1 MELRRLKGVDSW
13 GRFDVDI
20 VLRCANRHLLE
31 IKNSDNFYA
40 KVMNLFSL
48 SPLTHFL
55 QRSNCSMF
63 ARSMFARPRGL
74 DTIAS
79 CSPMTVGLSL
89 GVLCLSCGLM
99 GCSGATVARQLV
111 VDTDRPV
118 IAQKEPGTEEGARGQ
133 MLPVGA
139 IATISGEAIQLE
151 VTRTPAQ
158 QAMGLMFRPALP
170 DDRGMLFSFDPPR
183 PVSFWMKNVPVDLDM
198 IFLREGVVMAIAQNV
213 PPCTSDP
220 CPTYSP
226 GAMVKIDRAIEL
238 RGGRAAELEVAV
250 GDRID
255 IEFLD
260 LEESPQSFAP
270 KQGVR
275 SNSDNALP

>member
-1 MELRRLKGVDSW
+1 
-13 GRFDVDI
+13 
-20 VLRCANRHLLE
+20 
-31 IKNSDNFYA
+31 
-40 KVMNLFSL
+40 
-48 SPLTHFL
+48 
-55 QRSNCSMF
+55 
-63 ARSMFARPRGL
+63 
-74 DTIAS
+74 
-79 CSPMTVGLSL
+79 MTVGLSL
-89 GVLCLSCGLM
+89 GALCLSWGLM
-99 GCSGATVARQLV
+99 GCSGATVARQLALE
-111 VDTDRPV
+111 TDRPV
-118 IAQKEPGTEEGARGQ
+118 IAQKERGTEEESRGQ

-151 VTRTPAQ
+151 VTRTPTQ

-198 IFLREGVVMAIAQNV
+198 IFLREGMVMAIAQNV

-226 GAMVKIDRAIEL
+226 GVRVEIDRVIEL
-238 RGGRAAELEVAV
+238 RGGRAAELEVEV
-250 GDRID
+250 GDRIE

-260 LEESPQSFAP
+260 VEESPRSFSP

-275 SNSDNALP
+275 SNSDDLLS